1 MFVEL
6 EVTID
11 HVLKQVIYYKVK
23 GETGVFGWVAEQ
35 LDTPLF
41 RRDCV

>member
-11 HVLKQVIYYKVK
+11 HVLKQVIDNVVESEA
-23 GETGVFGWVAEQ
+23 GIFGWIDAHARLESGVV
-35 LDTPLF
+35 L
-41 RRDCV
+41 